1 MNRCSESYRAR
12 YAELLL
18 VPEPESSKT
27 KGNLPIEQGRGR
39 LKMTKPGARL
49 RGGGSMAD
57 IVRENRR

>member
-1 MNRCSESYRAR
+1 MNRGSKSYRAR
-12 YAELLL
+12 YAELRL

-27 KGNLPIEQGRGR
+27 KGTLPIDQGRGK

-57 IVRENRR
+57 IVRENRL